1 MRATIVTMADSP
13 SPSRRALRLIVLINI
28 PALILLGLMAW
39 VSHHKAQQAAA
50 SRAAYLPMD
59 KRVQDLIESE
69 RDIDKLRSIARIQ
82 NLGASGSTEA
92 LLHVSQKSATALLP
106 GMVLPLV
113 SVLVAGAALRAP
125 SRKRTRVE

>member
-1 MRATIVTMADSP
+1 MPDSP
-13 SPSRRALRLIVLINI
+13 SSSRRALRLILLINI
-28 PALILLGLMAW
+28 PSLLLLGWMAW
-39 VSHHKAQQAAA
+39 VSHQKAEEATA
-50 SRAAYLPMD
+50 SRTAYLPMD
-59 KRVQDLIESE
+59 MRVRDLIESE

-82 NLGASGSTEA
+82 NIGASGSTEA
-92 LLHVSQKSATALLP
+92 LLHVSRKSATALLP